1 MNEVTFNITVTMNKR
16 WVSHFLS
23 FLKRMETDGAIG
35 HSEKIVFYADGDG
48 DFHPI
53 FNIQDDVVWT
63 NKKGQ
68 LKEFNEKMH
77 IFDAG

>member
-23 FLKRMETDGAIG
+23 FLKRME
-35 HSEKIVFYADGDG
+35 F
-48 DFHPI
+48 
-53 FNIQDDVVWT
+53 DVVWT